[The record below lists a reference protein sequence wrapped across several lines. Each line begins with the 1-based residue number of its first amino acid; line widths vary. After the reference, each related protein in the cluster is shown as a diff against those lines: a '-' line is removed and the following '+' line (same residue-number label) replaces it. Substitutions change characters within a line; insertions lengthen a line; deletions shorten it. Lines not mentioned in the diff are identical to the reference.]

1 MSWAPERLLPAVMR
15 RLRRSV
21 ALAVAAMLAGF
32 APGLPAAEPYDQP
45 VERLKLLSLE
55 ELMEI
60 DVISVSRRPEP
71 ATDAAAAIT
80 VLTGEEI
87 RRSGATTV
95 AQALRLAPG
104 LQVARLNNRTWAISA
119 RGFNITNANKLEVM
133 IDGRSVYTP
142 LLSGVF
148 WDVQDTLL
156 ADVDRIEV
164 IRGPGAAMWGAN
176 AVNGV
181 INIITRR
188 AAESQGTRLILG
200 AGNEEVALAGARYGG
215 RLGATGHYRVYGKY
229 NYRDEQKLAA
239 GLEAEDLFRKGQAGF
254 RMDRDLSP
262 RSGVTLQGD
271 LYLGRLGQLNQG
283 DTHVSGGNL
292 LGRIVRR
299 TAPRAHLQAQFY
311 YDRSYRHVPLIF
323 EETLD
328 TWDFDLQH
336 QLQASDHHVVWG
348 AGYRRSLSRT
358 VASPTLLFDPTERA
372 TGLFK
377 AFAEDE
383 FGLLPDR
390 VFLTLGSKFEHNAY
404 TGFEIQPS
412 GRVRFLLPHKQ
423 MVWSAVSRAVRMPT
437 RLENDARFL
446 VPGGAVVLRGSRAF
460 RSEELLAFEGGYR
473 VRPVPGL
480 ALELA
485 AFRNRY
491 DHLRSQDLPSP
502 PGPIVLA
509 NTLEATSSGLEA
521 LVRVQPVARVHLSA
535 AYMRL
540 ALDIRRKPGSLD
552 VRGGASEG
560 NDPDHQLLLRA
571 SADLPGQIELDAAFR
586 AVSAL
591 STPPVPA
598 YAELDAR
605 LGWPLK
611 PGLVISLV
619 GHNLLHD
626 RHPEFGAAGPQ
637 RVELE
642 RSVSLRLSWDF

>member
-1 MSWAPERLLPAVMR
+1 MSWASERLLPAVIC

-21 ALAVAAMLAGF
+21 ALALAAMLLGF
-32 APGLPAAEPYDQP
+32 APGLPAAERSDQP
-45 VERLKLLSLE
+45 AERLKRLSLE

-60 DVISVSRRPEP
+60 DVISVSRRPER
-71 ATDAAAAIT
+71 AAAVAAAIT

-87 RRSGATTV
+87 RRSGATTL
-95 AQALRLAPG
+95 AEALRLAPG

-119 RGFNITNANKLEVM
+119 RGFNITTANKLEVM

-181 INIITRR
+181 INVITRR
-188 AAESQGTRLILG
+188 AADSQGSRLILG
-200 AGNEEVALAGARYGG
+200 AGNQEVALAGARHGG
-215 RLGATGHYRVYGKY
+215 RLGAAGHYRVYGKY

-239 GLEAEDLFRKGQAGF
+239 GLDAEDLFRKGQAGF
-254 RMDRDLSP
+254 RMDWDLSP
-262 RSGVTLQGD
+262 QSGATLQGD
-271 LYLGRLGQLNQG
+271 IYLGRLGQFNQG
-283 DTHVSGGNL
+283 DTDVSGGNL
-292 LGRIVRR
+292 LGRIARR
-299 TAPRAHLQAQFY
+299 TGPRAHLEAQFY
-311 YDRSYRHVPLIF
+311 YDRSYRHVPLVF

-328 TWDFDLQH
+328 IWDFDLQH
-336 QLQASDHHVVWG
+336 QVQASRHHMVWG
-348 AGYRRSLSRT
+348 AGYRGSRSRT
-358 VASPTLLFDPTERA
+358 VASPTLLFDPAERA
-372 TGLFK
+372 TGLFR
-377 AFAEDE
+377 AFGEDE
-383 FGLLPDR
+383 FGLVPDL
-390 VFLTLGSKFEHNAY
+390 VYLTLGSKLEHNAY
-404 TGFEIQPS
+404 TGFEIQPT
-412 GRVRFLLPHKQ
+412 GRVRVMLPQNQ

-446 VPGGAVVLRGSRAF
+446 GPGGAVALRGSRAF

-473 VRPVPGL
+473 VRPVPWL
-480 ALELA
+480 ALDLA

-502 PGPIVLA
+502 PAPIVLA

-521 LVRVQPVARVHLSA
+521 LVNIQPVPRVHLSA
-535 AYMRL
+535 AYTRL
-540 ALDIRRKPGSLD
+540 AVDIRRKPGSLD
-552 VRGGASEG
+552 VRGGGSEA
-560 NDPDHQLLLRA
+560 NDPDHQFLLRA
-571 SADLPGQIELDAAFR
+571 SADLPGQLELDAALR

-591 STPPVPA
+591 SDPPVPA
-598 YAELDAR
+598 YAELNAR
-605 LGWPLK
+605 LGWRAMPN
-611 PGLVISLV
+611 LVISLV

-642 RSVSLRLSWDF
+642 RSVYLRLSWGF